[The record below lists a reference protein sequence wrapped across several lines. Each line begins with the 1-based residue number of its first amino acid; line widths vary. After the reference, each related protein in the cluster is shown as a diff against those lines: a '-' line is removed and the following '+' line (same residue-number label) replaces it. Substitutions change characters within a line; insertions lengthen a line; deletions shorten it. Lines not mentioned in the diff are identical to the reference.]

1 MQKGLKTDG
10 TVTEKG
16 QTSLDT
22 LQAPPKKRLPMVHPL
37 SLCEYANCFK
47 TVLIEEVGLVDE
59 NPLTLHTFIF

>member
-10 TVTEKG
+10 TVTEEG

-22 LQAPPKKRLPMVHPL
+22 LQAPQKNRLPMVHPL